1 MVYLH
6 LAQNPNERRLA
17 LYLYGYCTFYLA
29 FSNYLYSG
37 KLLVI
42 FFNECDKVLNYL
54 DYCFSKIVSCN
65 QTIFYEK
72 QKVITLAWE
81 S

>member
-6 LAQNPNERRLA
+6 LMQNPNERRLA
-17 LYLYGYCTFYLA
+17 RYLYGYCTFYLA
-29 FSNYLYSG
+29 FGNYLYNI
-37 KLLVI
+37 KLLI
-42 FFNECDKVLNYL
+42 AFFNECDKFLNHL
-54 DYCFSKIVSCN
+54 DYCFSKTVSCN

-72 QKVITLAWE
+72 QKVITLAWQ